1 MAHNFIRILETK
13 VQKVQEDRIQVVSTA
28 AEAAVKIHGEDMTM
42 QQAAAVEPQI
52 FGLETVQTKAE
63 SWLPLEDREGHASA
77 MERQAGTC
85 TSTTR
90 CLTRSLFQ
98 I

>member
-1 MAHNFIRILETK
+1 MAL
-13 VQKVQEDRIQVVSTA
+13 TA
-28 AEAAVKIHGEDMTM
+28 AEAAVKILTVDMMM

-52 FGLETVQTKAE
+52 FGLETIQTKAE
-63 SWLPLEDREGHASA
+63 SWLPLEDRELHANA
-77 MERQAGTC
+77 MERPAGTC